1 MKIYQGETL
10 EGTMIVTDDN
20 KEPITDLSV
29 FDDIAIMI
37 SNKFDDYSV
46 VLRKEN
52 LNIEQEKIHFEFSSE
67 QTKKLDK
74 VAMLELKIVKGTKVK
89 IAKQELF
96 CVIDNKIKDIE

>member
-1 MKIYQGETL
+1 MKIYAGETL

-46 VLRKEN
+46 VLRKED

-67 QTKKLDK
+67 QTKKLDQ
-74 VAMLELKIVKGTKVK
+74 AAYIELRFNQGGKVK
-89 IAKQELF
+89 IAKKELF
-96 CVIDNKIKDIE
+96 YVVNNKIKDIE